1 MKAST
6 QNSFQP
12 LRARFGLSAALALA
26 AFAPGLA
33 LAHPGHDGGFLHGL
47 LHPFHGF
54 DHLLAAIAVGIWG
67 AKIGGKA
74 AWALPAAFVGAMLAG
89 GALGFAGIGLPL
101 SEVLVAASVA
111 MLGLAITTSARFAAP
126 VGAAVVG
133 IFAVFHGGAHGMEGS
148 AASSFAAYGIG
159 IVLATLALHMSGV
172 AAGLALRARPLV
184 LKIAAAPIAF
194 AGLAMLVNRLQ

>member
-1 MKAST
+1 MKDKT
-6 QNSFQP
+6 RNSLRP
-12 LRARFGLSAALALA
+12 LRARLGLSAALALA

-33 LAHPGHDGGFLHGL
+33 LAHPGHDGGFFHGL

-101 SEVLVAASVA
+101 SEVLVAASVV
-111 MLGLAITTSARFAAP
+111 MLGLAIATNARFAAP
-126 VGAAVVG
+126 LGAAVVG
-133 IFAVFHGGAHGMEGS
+133 IFAVFHGGAHGVE
-148 AASSFAAYGIG
+148 APVASNFATYAMGM
-159 IVLATLALHMSGV
+159 VLATLALHMSGV

-184 LKIAAAPIAF
+184 LRIAAAPIAF
-194 AGLAMLVNRLQ
+194 AGVAMLVNRLQ